1 MPWRGRNSIELSSQE
16 LRTRLPAN
24 AAPDAAGVDGRLR
37 AELQGRGPGLG
48 DRSGGLSDQRR
59 IAAQR
64 AVHRSRV
71 EGVCDMAWCRVKVP
85 TLSAKCEV
93 VQATRRTM
101 LVLVLALVLVL
112 VLALL
117 GAGDSMAHG
126 PWEQN
131 GKIGSVLAWAARRP
145 ESRMLARNV
154 DFFWRRCNLLADLS
168 PANLRCTVPLLPR

>member
-48 DRSGGLSDQRR
+48 DRSGGAVCDQRR

-101 LVLVLALVLVL
+101 LVLVLAL
-112 VLALL
+112 L

-131 GKIGSVLAWAARRP
+131 GKIGSVLVWAARRP

-154 DFFWRRCNLLADLS
+154 DFFGAGATCWPICH
-168 PANLRCTVPLLPR
+168 LRICDALCPSYQDDNARK

>member
-1 MPWRGRNSIELSSQE
+1 VPWRGRNSIELSSQE

-48 DRSGGLSDQRR
+48 DRSGGGGAVCDQRR

-101 LVLVLALVLVL
+101 LVLVLVLALVLVL

-126 PWEQN
+126 TEWEDRFSA
-131 GKIGSVLAWAARRP
+131 GLGGTAA
-145 ESRMLARNV
+145 
-154 DFFWRRCNLLADLS
+154 
-168 PANLRCTVPLLPR
+168 